1 MATGEALMF
10 DWLSM
15 GDYTFYV
22 WTSVGIVSIML
33 GVKAWRAHTHFI
45 SLKAKLAWSKHA
57 ES

>member
-1 MATGEALMF
+1 MF